1 MAAVSG
7 HSIFERTIFPR
18 TQESK
23 GPSNEAMELSTQEIL
38 AMVVGAS
45 FAAGLNVYATVATL
59 GLIARAGWMDL
70 PASLSTVESWWVIGA
85 ALAMFLIEFVADKI
99 PAFDLIWNA
108 LHTFVRVP
116 VAALLGWAATAQLS
130 PQAQMLS
137 AVVAGAIAAV
147 ANGGKFAVR
156 ASVTPSPEPI
166 SNTALSIAEDVV
178 AIGLTWFATTH
189 PYVAAAIAVVLV
201 VLTILAIRWVI
212 RAMKRLFRGARN
224 RLDELQHA
232 A

>member
-1 MAAVSG
+1 MNFSS
-7 HSIFERTIFPR
+7 H
-18 TQESK
+18 
-23 GPSNEAMELSTQEIL
+23 EIL

-59 GLIARAGWMDL
+59 GLIARAGWVQMP
-70 PASLSTVESWWVIGA
+70 PALHPVENWWVIGA
-85 ALAMFLIEFVADKI
+85 ALALFAIEFVADKI

-108 LHTFVRVP
+108 LQTFVRVP

-137 AVVAGAIAAV
+137 ATLAGVIAMA
-147 ANGGKFAVR
+147 AHGGKFAVR
-156 ASVTPSPEPI
+156 AAVTPSPEPI
-166 SNTALSIAEDVV
+166 SNAALSVGEDVA

-189 PYVAAAIAVVLV
+189 PYIAAGIAVVLV
-201 VLTILAIRWVI
+201 ILTVVAIRLVI
-212 RAMKRLFRGARN
+212 RALHRLFHGART
-224 RLDELQHA
+224 RWDEWQQA

>member
-1 MAAVSG
+1 M
-7 HSIFERTIFPR
+7 HF
-18 TQESK
+18 
-23 GPSNEAMELSTQEIL
+23 STHEIL

-59 GLIARAGWMDL
+59 GLIARAGWVQMP
-70 PASLSTVESWWVIGA
+70 PALHPVENWWVIGA
-85 ALAMFLIEFVADKI
+85 ALALFAIEFVADKI

-137 AVVAGAIAAV
+137 ATLAGVIAMA
-147 ANGGKFAVR
+147 AHGGKFAVR
-156 ASVTPSPEPI
+156 AAVTPSPEPV
-166 SNTALSIAEDVV
+166 SNAALSVGEDVV

-189 PYVAAAIAVVLV
+189 PYIAAGVAIVLV
-201 VLTILAIRWVI
+201 VLTILAIRWVV
-212 RAMKRLFRGARN
+212 RAIQRLFRGARN
-224 RLDELQHA
+224 RWEEWEQA